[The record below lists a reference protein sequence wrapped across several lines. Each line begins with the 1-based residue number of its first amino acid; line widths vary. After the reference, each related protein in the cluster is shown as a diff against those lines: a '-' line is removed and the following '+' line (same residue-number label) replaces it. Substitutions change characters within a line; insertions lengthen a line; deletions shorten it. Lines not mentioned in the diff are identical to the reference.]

1 MVSGAP
7 RIIPDDLLLRQI
19 EASDPAASA
28 WVAANA
34 GSGKTHVLAQ
44 RVIRL
49 LLEGVDPA
57 RILCITFTKAA
68 AANMANRVFGELA
81 TGTYPGQAWES
92 VEPRMAA
99 TWEKIRGQSHLQW
112 QDVRDEARAAW
123 QVAKLENEGR
133 LRDFAPV
140 DEAA

>member
-1 MVSGAP
+1 M
-7 RIIPDDLLLRQI
+7 L
-19 EASDPAASA
+19 
-28 WVAANA
+28 
-34 GSGKTHVLAQ
+34 
-44 RVIRL
+44 IRL
-49 LLEGVDPA
+49 PA
-57 RILCITFTKAA
+57 QATDDTGHSVTRA
-68 AANMANRVFGELA
+68 RVFGELA

-123 QVAKLENEGR
+123 QVAKLESEGR